1 MVARYE
7 ESTMGMIDREPG
19 SNGGD
24 RWTASRRVAAAVPE
38 RGIII
43 VAKAA
48 GVRRVR

>member
-1 MVARYE
+1 MVSRYE
-7 ESTMGMIDREPG
+7 ESTRGMIDRGPEG
-19 SNGGD
+19 NDGD
-24 RWTASRRVAAAVPE
+24 RRTTSRRVAAAVPE